1 MLLPEARTYIGKKC
15 AIRWRERDGNEQTTI
30 APLHD
35 VTYVPLYGA
44 FLITDSDDI
53 RLDCVQSLQ
62 TINADG
68 GDRSF
73 GAGDRCFATGDPASR
88 GED

>member
-15 AIRWRERDGNEQTTI
+15 EIRWRDRDGNTQTTI
-30 APLHD
+30 APVHD

-53 RLDCVQSLQ
+53 RLDRIQNLQPVETTEETQSFSVWGVKK
-62 TINADG
+62 N
-68 GDRSF
+68 
-73 GAGDRCFATGDPASR
+73 PSR
-88 GED
+88 

>member
-15 AIRWRERDGNEQTTI
+15 AVRWRDRHGNEQTTI
-30 APLHD
+30 APIRD

-53 RLDCVQSLQ
+53 RLDCVLSLQ
-62 TINADG
+62 MIETPEAAQ
-68 GDRSF
+68 SF
-73 GAGDRCFATGDPASR
+73 SDCGVKKNPSR
-88 GED
+88 

>member
-15 AIRWRERDGNEQTTI
+15 EIRWRDRDGNEQTTI
-30 APLHD
+30 APVHD

-53 RLDCVQSLQ
+53 RLDRIQSLQ
-62 TINADG
+62 LVDTAEETQ
-68 GDRSF
+68 SF
-73 GAGDRCFATGDPASR
+73 SVWGVKKNTSR
-88 GED
+88 